1 MSPLALEP
9 YRSLIEHVPVMI
21 WSAGLDGGCDHVNTA
36 WCAFT
41 GCPRDEALGDG
52 WQASIHPQD
61 LERYLAL
68 YGDHF
73 ARRTAF
79 ETECRVRR
87 HDGAYCSL
95 VVRAAPRRA
104 PGADFTG
111 FVAACSRVHDGAAGA
126 ASAAGDFFELLLDHL
141 CVAGFDGYWKQLNPA
156 WSRTLGF
163 TQQELLSRPLVEF
176 VHPEDREATLTARAN
191 LKRGDPL
198 LTLTNRY
205 RCKDGTYRWF
215 EWKSV
220 SDVQRQLVY
229 AVARDVTAEHE
240 VRLALRELNENLNAT
255 LNSMADGVIATD
267 AQGAVVR
274 MNPVAE
280 ALTGWS
286 TAEAKGRSLRDVF
299 TIVHGD
305 THATALLPFER
316 TLQEGLASEGTE
328 HTILVARDGTELPI
342 AFSRA
347 PLRDSR
353 GGVSGAVIVFRDM
366 TAEKQARLEQE
377 RLQLQLVFADRMA
390 SVGTLAAGVGHEIN
404 NPLTFVMA
412 NLDVIVDELRNA
424 DAGSLPAHRAEWL
437 EMLEEARHGTD
448 RIRKIVRG
456 LKTFSRAEEERR
468 APLELRP
475 VLELAIDMAF
485 NEIRHR
491 ARLVKDYG
499 MTPLVEADDSRLGQL
514 FVNLLINAAQA
525 LGEGEA
531 QTNEIRIV
539 TETDALGNAVVEI
552 RDTGPGIP
560 EAVMGRIF
568 DPFFTT
574 KPVGVGTGL
583 GLAICHGIVN
593 SMGGRITAGN
603 REGGGAVF
611 RVTLPPASD
620 QLGAAS
626 RAPRPAHVPAIRAAA
641 VLVVDDE
648 PAIGVI
654 MTRVLRGYDV
664 TSVTSAK
671 AALDLIDSG
680 AAFHVILSDLMM
692 PEMSGMDL
700 YQELLARDT
709 RWAERMV
716 FITGGAFTP
725 AAGEFLERVPN
736 ERLDKPFEP
745 AAVRALVERF
755 VR

>member
-1 MSPLALEP
+1 
-9 YRSLIEHVPVMI
+9 MI
-21 WSAGLDGGCDHVNTA
+21 WSAGVDGRCDHVNAA

-41 GCPRDEALGDG
+41 GRPPSDALGEG
-52 WQASIHPQD
+52 WQASIHPED
-61 LERYLAL
+61 LGPYRAL
-68 YGDHF
+68 YFDHF
-73 ARRTAF
+73 ERRAAY
-79 ETECRVRR
+79 ETDCRVRR
-87 HDGAYCSL
+87 YDGVHCSL
-95 VVRAAPRRA
+95 VVHAAPRA
-104 PGADFTG
+104 TAGGDFAG
-111 FVAACSRVHDGAAGA
+111 FVAAYSAAHDGAAGEA
-126 ASAAGDFFELLLDHL
+126 HAGGDFFELLLDHV
-141 CVAGFDGYWKQLNPA
+141 CVAGFDGYWKRLNPA

-163 TQQELLSRPLVEF
+163 TQRELLSRPVIEF
-176 VHPEDREATLTARAN
+176 VHPEDREATLSARAN
-191 LKRGDPL
+191 LKRGEPL

-229 AVARDVTAEHE
+229 AVARDVTAERE
-240 VRLALRELNENLNAT
+240 GRRALRELNESLNAT

-267 AQGAVVR
+267 AQGTVVR

-280 ALTGWS
+280 TLTRWGAS
-286 TAEAKGRSLRDVF
+286 EAKGRSLGDVF
-299 TIVHGD
+299 TIVHAD
-305 THATALLPFER
+305 THASAPLPFER
-316 TLQEGLASEGTE
+316 TLQQGLASQGTE
-328 HTILVARDGTELPI
+328 HTILVGRDGTELPI

-347 PLRDSR
+347 SMRDSHDR
-353 GGVSGAVIVFRDM
+353 VSGAVIVFRDM
-366 TAEKQARLEQE
+366 TVERQARLEQE
-377 RLQLQLVFADRMA
+377 RLQRQLVLADRMA

-412 NLDVIVDELRNA
+412 NLDMVIEELRSA
-424 DAGSLPAHRAEWL
+424 DAASLSAHRTEWL
-437 EMLEEARHGTD
+437 EMLEEARYGSE
-448 RIRKIVRG
+448 RIRRIVRG

-475 VLELAIDMAF
+475 ALELAVDMAF

-499 MTPLVEADDSRLGQL
+499 PTPLVEADDSRLGQL
-514 FVNLLINAAQA
+514 FVNLLVNAAQA
-525 LGEGEA
+525 VGEGDA

-539 TETDALGNAVVEI
+539 TLTDPSGNAVVEI

-560 EAVMGRIF
+560 EALLDRVF

-574 KPVGVGTGL
+574 KAVGVGTGL
-583 GLAICHGIVN
+583 GLAICHGIVS

-620 QLGAAS
+620 QPGAAQD
-626 RAPRPAHVPAIRAAA
+626 APHPTYAQAARAA

-648 PAIGVI
+648 PAVGVI
-654 MTRVLRGYDV
+654 MTRVLRGYEV
-664 TSVTSAK
+664 TSVTTAK
-671 AALDLIDSG
+671 AALALIDSG
-680 AAFHVILSDLMM
+680 AAFDVILSDVMM
-692 PEMSGMDL
+692 PEMSGMEL
-700 YQELLARDT
+700 YSELLARNT

-716 FITGGAFTP
+716 FVTGGAFTP
-725 AAGEFLERVPN
+725 AAKAFLDSVAN
-736 ERLDKPFEP
+736 ERIDKPFEP

-755 VR
+755 VK